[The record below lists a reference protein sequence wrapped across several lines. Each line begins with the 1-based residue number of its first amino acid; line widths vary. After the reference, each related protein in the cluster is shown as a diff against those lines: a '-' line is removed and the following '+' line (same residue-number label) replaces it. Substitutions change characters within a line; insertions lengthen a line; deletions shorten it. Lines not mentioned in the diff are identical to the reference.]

1 MSQYEESLK
10 YAGIGGS
17 IFLSIF
23 LGLSL
28 RNLLVRK
35 RLNWV
40 DQHPV
45 EVFEQ
50 YSTTHRVRNER
61 YQHLNVQWHL
71 IFKYSMKAL
80 RDLEAQGL
88 PKFKAKERKVI
99 EQWRTLRLPQ
109 LRTVVHQRENE
120 VLNQALEEAMS
131 FTEAEA
137 EALLDESNPLA
148 NQDSSTNM
156 TDVDG
161 EL

>member
-1 MSQYEESLK
+1 MT
-10 YAGIGGS
+10 
-17 IFLSIF
+17 FF

-80 RDLEAQGL
+80 RDLEVQGL

-161 EL
+161 ELMTDSLKNEQGSN